1 MIAPGY
7 KATAFSFLVAF
18 GLNIHA
24 QNIIINDELA
34 SRAEPLKVKMGSQ
47 GFGKIWKWKFGE
59 YAVVESKNGWSK
71 TTSKSNFFNTKT
83 DVTSSHKFSF
93 TLCNDIPDSAFVNA
107 ATDIEIKTIQG
118 FELFAGF
125 TIGDDVLLSENHNFT
140 ASITINRDTSDSWY
154 LIMNS
159 EAGSESANTETA
171 ILLGNE
177 HEILIFPTSSN
188 INDSDKRMF
197 PALGFELYE
206 KDQACAAV
214 QYYGG
219 GAFGLNKNIVWI
231 RKDLD
236 HKMKLIL
243 AAAVTS
249 ILQQQSDNYTPI
261 E

>member
-1 MIAPGY
+1 MIALGH
-7 KATAFSFLVAF
+7 KATGLSFLLAF
-18 GLNIHA
+18 GLHIHA

-34 SRAEPLKVKMGSQ
+34 SHAEPLKVKMGSQ

-71 TTSKSNFFNTKT
+71 TTHKSNLFNTKT
-83 DVTSSHKFSF
+83 DVKSSHKFSF
-93 TLCNDIPDSAFVNA
+93 ALCNAISDSAFVNA

-140 ASITINRDTSDSWY
+140 ASITINSDTSDIWY

-159 EAGSESANTETA
+159 EAGSETANTETA
-171 ILLGNE
+171 ILLGNG

-188 INDSDKRMF
+188 LNDSDKRVF

-206 KDQACAAV
+206 NDQAFAAV
-214 QYYGG
+214 QFYGG
-219 GAFGLNKNIVWI
+219 GAFGAYKNIVWI
-231 RKDLD
+231 RNDLD
-236 HKMKLIL
+236 PKKKLIL
-243 AAAVTS
+243 AATVTT
-249 ILQQQSDNYTPI
+249 ILQEQSDNYTPI